1 MEFGLSKCGVLIMKR
16 GKVVES
22 DGLCMPD
29 GTMMLLYNE
38 ILRKVDTSI
47 LVFWKGM
54 TLNMMR

>member
-1 MEFGLSKCGVLIMKR
+1 MEFGLSKCDVLIMKR
-16 GKVVES
+16 GKVVAS
-22 DGLCMPD
+22 DGVCMPD
-29 GTMMLLYNE
+29 GTMILLYNE